1 MNHILLWFNSPIW
14 IEFSVIPCDSLTER
28 RNPLDRLDLGSSRRS
43 FQPVG
48 PSASSQNKI
57 LRSYAKR
64 HPLWIGWLWQPSQLV
79 GPLPQ
84 TWSKIALFLLI
95 STFKQDDV
103 RVAPFLG
110 TLKQVQQGA
119 SQSYHIATTTTVNVY
134 VQFFVV
140 DVSPSHLPPAQQATA
155 RHLPGM
161 LSFDWGISGASGDE
175 QFGKLL
181 PKLVTL
187 YFHIWTVFGFCCIF
201 CPYWDDFVGA
211 LPSQLPTESNPEMDE
226 VHPVGSMEDVSCE
239 EVGVQK
245 IHWKWRNF
253 VSNLCNKGVM
263 MQNLRFDGHEQEE
276 TSFCKLPAATCIGQ
290 IDVVSKND
298 LQTGSKKS
306 K

>member
-201 CPYWDDFVGA
+201 CPSYWDDFVGIKKTTVLVA
-211 LPSQLPTESNPEMDE
+211 SGSITLTTSDRIQSRNGWSSPS
-226 VHPVGSMEDVSCE
+226 
-239 EVGVQK
+239 
-245 IHWKWRNF
+245 WKHGRM
-253 VSNLCNKGVM
+253 C
-263 MQNLRFDGHEQEE
+263 
-276 TSFCKLPAATCIGQ
+276 PAKK
-290 IDVVSKND
+290 SE
-298 LQTGSKKS
+298 SKKS
-306 K
+306 IEDGEFCE